1 MAKNVT
7 AHSYDFYLDD
17 ETNKCTV
24 NDGDDVVIGGMIT
37 SKTIK
42 FTKKNQAMAFITL
55 EDLFGS
61 VEVIIFP
68 RDYEKN
74 KHLIEE
80 DNRVFIK
87 GRVQADED
95 KDAKLICSLMVSF
108 NDVPLDIWIRFKNRE
123 EYELSVDEL
132 EAIPYDSHG
141 RERLVIYL
149 EEEKNR
155 KIMPHFYSISN
166 NSDVM
171 NRLVEKHGQ
180 KNVIVV
186 EKQIEFGRE
195 RV

>member
-1 MAKNVT
+1 MVKNVT

-24 NDGDDVVIGGMIT
+24 NDGADVVIGGMIT

-95 KDAKLICSLMVSF
+95 KDAKLICSRMVSF

>member
-1 MAKNVT
+1 
-7 AHSYDFYLDD
+7 
-17 ETNKCTV
+17 
-24 NDGDDVVIGGMIT
+24 
-37 SKTIK
+37 
-42 FTKKNQAMAFITL
+42 
-55 EDLFGS
+55 
-61 VEVIIFP
+61 
-68 RDYEKN
+68 
-74 KHLIEE
+74 
-80 DNRVFIK
+80 
-87 GRVQADED
+87 
-95 KDAKLICSLMVSF
+95 MVSF

-123 EYELSVDEL
+123 EYELAVDEL
-132 EAIPYDSHG
+132 EALPYDSHG

-166 NSDVM
+166 NSDLM